1 MVRDRGEIDCHFP
14 FKLCLTLTV
23 FNKQARKAEGK
34 RLDLGIGITGA
45 KTLVA
50 KLRLEELSLRAKGKI
65 FLLAVVIPG

>member
-1 MVRDRGEIDCHFP
+1 M
-14 FKLCLTLTV
+14 
-23 FNKQARKAEGK
+23 AEK

-65 FLLAVVIPG
+65 FLLAVVIPGESNT